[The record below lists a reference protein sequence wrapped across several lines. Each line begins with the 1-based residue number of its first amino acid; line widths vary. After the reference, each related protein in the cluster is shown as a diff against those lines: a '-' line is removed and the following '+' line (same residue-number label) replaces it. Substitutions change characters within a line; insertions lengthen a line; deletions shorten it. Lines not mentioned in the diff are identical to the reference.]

1 MPDKP
6 LLGAHMSISGGVYT
20 APARGEELGCTAIQI
35 FTKNANRWD
44 AKPLSEE
51 DVSTYNEELSKTGIR
66 SVVAH
71 DSYLIN
77 LCSPVKEL
85 LEKSRKAFLI
95 EMERCE
101 LLSIPALVTHP
112 GSHVGSG
119 EETGIKGIAASL
131 DWLHENFDGTTA
143 KVALETTAG
152 QGTNLGYTFEQIAR
166 MIELTKQPDRLVVC
180 LDTCHV
186 FSAGY
191 DIRTEETY
199 NVTIEKFDAII
210 GLDRLACVH
219 MNDSKFEFEKK
230 KDRHEG
236 IGEGYIGLDGF
247 KFIMNDERL
256 KDIPKVMETP
266 KGDDGKELDIVNLK
280 KLRSLLN

>member
-6 LLGAHMSISGGVYT
+6 LLGAHMSISGGVFT

-44 AKPLSEE
+44 AKPLSKD
-51 DVSTYNEELSKTGIR
+51 DVSAYNEELSKTGIG

-77 LCSPVKEL
+77 LCSPDKNL
-85 LEKSRKAFLI
+85 IKKSRNAFLI

-101 LLSIPALVTHP
+101 LLNIPALVTHP
-112 GSHVGSG
+112 GSHVGTG
-119 EETGIKGIAASL
+119 EETGIKAIAASL

-152 QGTNLGYTFEQIAR
+152 QGTNLGYTFEQIAQ
-166 MIELTKQPDRLVVC
+166 MIELTKQSDRLVVC
-180 LDTCHV
+180 LDTCHI
-186 FSAGY
+186 FAAGY
-191 DIRTEETY
+191 DIRTEDTY
-199 NVTIEKFDAII
+199 NDTIEKFDAVI
-210 GLDRLACVH
+210 GLDRLACIH
-219 MNDSKFEFEKK
+219 LNDSKFDFEKK
-230 KDRHEG
+230 RDRHEG
-236 IGEGYIGLDGF
+236 IGKGYIGLDGF
-247 KFIMNDERL
+247 KFVMNDERF
-256 KDIPKVMETP
+256 KDIPKVLETP
-266 KGDDGKELDIVNLK
+266 KGDDGKELDIINLK